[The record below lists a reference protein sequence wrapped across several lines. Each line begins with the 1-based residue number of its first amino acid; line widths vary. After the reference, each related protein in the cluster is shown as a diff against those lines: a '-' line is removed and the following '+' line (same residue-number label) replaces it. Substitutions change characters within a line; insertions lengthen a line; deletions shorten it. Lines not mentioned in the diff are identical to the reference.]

1 MQESKSEFYNFD
13 EASLEDLRKKSP
25 WTSDPKFFTSVSVS
39 PTAIVKMLTHCQSG
53 VEKGIKQGG
62 RPIEVMGLMLGRP
75 DPTKPKRLI
84 VTDVFPLPI
93 EGFETRVIADDHD
106 VVNYMIALGESLEV
120 TRKEKFMGWYHS
132 HPFDLSHNS
141 HCFLSQTDL
150 STQLQWQRAEDP
162 HGNPFLAMV
171 VDPLRCLHKNEPQ
184 VKAFRAYPPEYK
196 SPIPNQCPDGSIEGD
211 ERIRLEKWG
220 SCWDRYYEIDVE
232 YFMSSAA
239 KNVLDVLTKN
249 LWMKALST
257 TSGSTIAASS
267 DRLIQN
273 INDARKIIKK
283 VDVEGILNRQEPER
297 GAAVKNKSG
306 STVTSHETEVGSTKN
321 DIELNKEEK
330 KNGIFQVS
338 KALADFA
345 TDRIHEGMVQDVKK
359 KMF

>member
-1 MQESKSEFYNFD
+1 MLESKSEFYNFD
-13 EASLEDLRKKSP
+13 EASLEDLRRKSP

-75 DPTKPKRLI
+75 DPTKQKRLI

-171 VDPLRCLHKNEPQ
+171 VDPLRCLHMNEPE

-196 SPIPNQCPDGSIEGD
+196 SPTPNECPDGSIEGD
-211 ERIRLEKWG
+211 ERIRLERWG
-220 SCWDRYYEIDVE
+220 SCWDRYYELDVDF
-232 YFMSSAA
+232 FMSSAA
-239 KNVLDVLTKN
+239 KNVLNVLTKN
-249 LWMKALST
+249 LWMRALST
-257 TSGSTIAASS
+257 S
-267 DRLIQN
+267 
-273 INDARKIIKK
+273 
-283 VDVEGILNRQEPER
+283 E
-297 GAAVKNKSG
+297 G
-306 STVTSHETEVGSTKN
+306 STVMGHSSKEINDVRKMIKGVDVN
-321 DIELNKEEK
+321 DILNHEETKKGADVKHKPGPNLSSNESEAGGTMRNEINLNKEER
-330 KNGIFQVS
+330 NPNAMFRVS
-338 KALADFA
+338 SALTDYA
-345 TDRIHEGMVQDVKK
+345 TGHIHEGIVQDVKK
-359 KMF
+359 KIF